1 MEPVFT
7 SLGARAV
14 SLAAGPLVRK
24 VLVAHTPGATPTA
37 SGTPLARR
45 VAWGGKQRTI
55 TERDVRRLV
64 GQLVTETLES
74 SPELRHLRGTPEP
87 LVEAVCR
94 TLLRL
99 GNLNMDDVQ
108 AVSLRHDGLARRLKE
123 ADPETRRELSED
135 FTHLYDTIIDICCLH
150 ILEFFSSRPEF
161 TARTQIE
168 TVGML
173 HAQDQM
179 LLSLLE
185 RLPDPNSADTL
196 FEDKYAKEIVRR
208 YDELTIFGI
217 DLANSRASW
226 PLDTAYLSLEAIQ
239 AGRYHRNTIEESVTN
254 PGASDRSAAQH
265 LPERVERALA
275 GRHRVLMRGVAG
287 SGKTT
292 LLHWLATTAARRT
305 FTDELAE
312 LNIFVPFVLP
322 LRTLAR
328 DRTHRLPTPDQ
339 FLHAVDNMQ
348 AGAQPSGWA
357 NRIME
362 QGRGLLLID
371 GVDEVGEAFRS
382 KTKEWLQRL
391 LKSFP
396 HTRCIVTARPSA
408 IAEGWLRHEEFT
420 ELSLSPM
427 RPQDVRVFVRR
438 WHDAAKGQQSHET
451 HEEID
456 EFATSLI
463 ETIDT
468 KPDVARL
475 TTNPLMCALVCA
487 LHHDKRGRLPKGRKA
502 LYDAALRMLL
512 VERDDQRL
520 IESPEGVTLDED
532 DQILLLEKIA
542 YWLIRNGLAEV
553 EKEIAMR
560 MVEGAASRMPSLR
573 RATGTE
579 TPNQVF
585 NHLVTRSGLL
595 REPSIETIEF
605 LHRTFQDYLGAR
617 AAVENEDI
625 PYLVQQAHN
634 DQWEDVI
641 RMAVSHC
648 RPKERARLLKGII
661 ERGDREVDVRHR
673 LYVLAFV
680 CLEHAPELDPSLQDL
695 VEERAGRLLP
705 PSNLAEAEAIAQ
717 VGPVLLELLPDPTGL
732 SEPQACAAVH
742 AASLIGGNAAM
753 RTIAKYA
760 SDRRN
765 AVQREIVSAWGRFD
779 ASAYAELVLARGEFS
794 PIVTSIEQATACH
807 MIPGLNSV
815 ACVGD
820 GAIDAMVPALPGG
833 LKHLTI
839 VNDDRSTEITNLSH
853 LRGLQALSLSK
864 CRGITDIQPIVD
876 SCHAIKL
883 LYLEQLSLTCFDA
896 LASLTNL
903 YHLTLWDN
911 QEPLDVSEFPV
922 LPTVME
928 LSIYGYLDVTLLR
941 KKFPHLRQLELAMNS
956 PIGSLEQLGKMPNVR
971 SLQVLARDQ
980 ADGVTRGLHNFEN
993 LQTLSLQQV
1002 LPAFFGTSQLKEIVN
1017 HLPKLTELHLSWDP
1031 GQLAVVDVSYLSDQR
1046 PELTLTLSGA
1056 HEIRGTDA
1064 FKGERLQIQNHE

>member
-1 MEPVFT
+1 MEPLFT
-7 SLGARAV
+7 SLGARGA

-24 VLVAHTPGATPTA
+24 LLVAHTPGAAVTA
-37 SGTPLARR
+37 TGTPLQRR
-45 VAWGGKQRTI
+45 VAWGGKQPTI

-64 GQLVTETLES
+64 GQLVSETLES
-74 SPELRHLRGTPEP
+74 SPELCHLRSNPEP

-99 GNLNMDDVQ
+99 GSLNMDDIQ
-108 AVSLRHDGLARRLKE
+108 AVGLRHDGLARRLKQ
-123 ADPETRRELSED
+123 ADPTTRSELSED
-135 FTHLYDTIIDICCLH
+135 FTQLYDTIIDICCLH

-196 FEDKYAKEIVRR
+196 FEAQYAQEIVRR

-239 AGRYHRNTIEESVTN
+239 AGRYHRVPIEEPLSE

-275 GRHRVLMRGVAG
+275 GRQRVLMRGVAG

-328 DRTHRLPTPDQ
+328 DRTNRLPTPDQ

-357 NRIME
+357 NRVMG

-382 KTKEWLQRL
+382 KTKEWLQSV

-408 IAEGWLRHEEFT
+408 IAEGWLSHEDFT
-420 ELSLSPM
+420 ELALSPM

-438 WHDAAKGQQSHET
+438 WHEAAKGQQRHEM

-456 EFATSLI
+456 GFATSLI

-487 LHHDKRGRLPKGRKA
+487 LHQDKRGRLPKGRKP

-512 VERDDQRL
+512 VERDDQRS

-553 EKEIAMR
+553 EKETAMR
-560 MVEGAASRMPSLR
+560 LVEGAASRMPSIR
-573 RATGTE
+573 QSGATK
-579 TPNQVF
+579 QVF

-595 REPSIETIEF
+595 REPSLETIEF

-661 ERGDREVDVRHR
+661 ERGDREAAVRHR
-673 LYVLAFV
+673 LYILAFV
-680 CLEHAPELDPSLQDL
+680 CLEHSPELEPSLQDL

-705 PSNLAEAEAIAQ
+705 PSNVAEAEAIAQ

-760 SDRRN
+760 SDKRA

-779 ASAYAELVLARGEFS
+779 ASAYAELVLARAELS

-807 MIPGLNSV
+807 MIPGLSGA

-820 GAIDAMVPALPGG
+820 GAIDAIVPALPGD
-833 LKHLTI
+833 LKNLTV
-839 VNDDRSTEITNLSH
+839 VNDDRSTDLTNLSH
-853 LRGLQALSLSK
+853 LRELQTLSLSK
-864 CRGITDIQPIVD
+864 CRGITNIQPIAD
-876 SCHAIKL
+876 SCRAIKML
-883 LYLEQLSLTCFDA
+883 FLRQLSLTRFDA
-896 LASLTNL
+896 LSSLEDL

-911 QEPLDVSEFPV
+911 EEPLQLDEFPI
-922 LPTVME
+922 LPMVIE
-928 LSIYGYLDVTLLR
+928 LSISGYLSVQAIR
-941 KKFPHLRQLELAMNS
+941 RHFPQLRQLDLAIDY
-956 PIGSLEQLGKMPNVR
+956 PIGSLEELGEMPN
-971 SLQVLARDQ
+971 LQTLHVAARDQ
-980 ADGVTRGLHNFEN
+980 ADGVTRGLRNFEN
-993 LQTLSLQQV
+993 LQRLSLQQV
-1002 LPAFFGTSQLKEIVN
+1002 LPAFFGASQLKEIVN
-1017 HLPKLTELHLSWDP
+1017 HLPHLTELHLSWDP
-1031 GQLAVVDVSYLSDQR
+1031 GQLAVVDVSYLSDRR
-1046 PELTLTLSGA
+1046 PDLKLTLSGA
-1056 HEIRGTDA
+1056 HEIRGADD
-1064 FKGERLQIQNHE
+1064 FSEDRLQVADQE